1 MNDRDAR
8 RVPDLRAPSSPHPG
22 DGEREPGPLLTIG
35 QLSELTGVPVR
46 TIRFYSDTLVGGRPL
61 VEPAGRTPAGYRLY
75 EIEAAA
81 RLELIRTLRDLGID
95 LPTVARVLARETT
108 VAEVA
113 RAHADALEATVRV
126 IRIRQAV
133 LRAVATRD
141 SDWEAM
147 ELMHRLAKLDASER
161 KRILDGYLDRVF
173 GGIEGDGGPGGQFA
187 QMMRS
192 VFPELPAD
200 PNERQVEAWVEL
212 VALIQDDEFVAVSRR
227 MAEHGARKRA
237 TLDDDAWQRQQTAFA
252 SVLAVESEASYKE
265 GVEPASTEGRARIDA
280 MMAEWADLTGKQ
292 DSPALRAELL
302 HTFETMTDR
311 RINRFWH
318 LVGQIGDRPEIA
330 AQGAPMFEA
339 IEWLISALRA
349 DVEARA

>member
-1 MNDRDAR
+1 MNDRDAS
-8 RVPDLRAPSSPHPG
+8 RVPDLRAPSSPDTRDEG
-22 DGEREPGPLLTIG
+22 REPGPLLTIG
-35 QLSELTGVPVR
+35 QLSELTGVSVR

-75 EIEAAA
+75 AVEAAA
-81 RLELIRTLRDLGID
+81 RLELIRTLRDLDVD

-113 RAHADALEATVRV
+113 RAHADAIEATMRV
-126 IRIRQAV
+126 LRLRQAV
-133 LRAVATRD
+133 LRAVATRE

-147 ELMHRLAKLDASER
+147 ELMHRLAKLDATER

-187 QMMRS
+187 QMMRG

-212 VALIQDDEFVAVSRR
+212 VTLIQDEDFIAVSRR

-237 TLDDDAWQRQQTAFA
+237 TLDDDAWQRENTAFA
-252 SVLAVESEASYKE
+252 AVLAVESEASYKE
-265 GVEPASTEGRARIDA
+265 GVDPASAEARARVDA

-292 DSPALRAELL
+292 DSPRLRADLL
-302 HTFETMTDR
+302 RSFETMTDR
-311 RINRFWH
+311 RVNRFWQ
-318 LVGQIGDRPEIA
+318 LVGQVGDRPGAE
-330 AQGAPMFEA
+330 AQNAPMFEA
-339 IEWLISALRA
+339 MEWLISALRA
-349 DVEARA
+349 VVEAGE